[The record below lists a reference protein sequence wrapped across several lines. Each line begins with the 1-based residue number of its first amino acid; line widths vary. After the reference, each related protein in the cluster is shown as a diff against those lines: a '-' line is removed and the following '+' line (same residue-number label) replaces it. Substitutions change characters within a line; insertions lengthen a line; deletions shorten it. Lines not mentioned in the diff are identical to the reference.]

1 MHIEILSKL
10 VITKIYSVS
19 TMYSES
25 GRKIKRS
32 NRPNWA
38 ILIKY
43 EGETVYTTSGKQF
56 ISNANN
62 MVVLPKGLSYE
73 AQVVKSGHYSITIK

>member
-25 GRKIKRS
+25 GRKIKRI

-43 EGETVYTTSGKQF
+43 EGENSTF
-56 ISNANN
+56 IWKHPCEDFNSLFFQK
-62 MVVLPKGLSYE
+62 VLDIFY
-73 AQVVKSGHYSITIK
+73 